1 MIDINSLIDW
11 VEFEPIYES
20 NGIGGYEFWG
30 FKGYDYGH
38 KYIDRFEWDELKWS
52 HEENEAIRK
61 YVDENFDELV
71 KLYS

>member
-1 MIDINSLIDW
+1 MIDIKELIDW

-38 KYIDRFEWDELKWS
+38 KYIDRFEWDETKWS
-52 HEENEAIRK
+52 AEENEAIRK